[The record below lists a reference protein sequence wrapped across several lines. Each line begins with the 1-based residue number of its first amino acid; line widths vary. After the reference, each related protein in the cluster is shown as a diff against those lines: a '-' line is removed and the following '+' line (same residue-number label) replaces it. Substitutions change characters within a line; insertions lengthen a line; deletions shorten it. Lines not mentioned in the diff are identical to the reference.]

1 MNSKILISRFFCQF
15 RVYFRV
21 FCYFEFL
28 ANGRWTHYYSWW
40 CTNWKLIHKFQSLN
54 NLHFRGQF
62 GKVFVKMITD
72 VTFFYRNISVYQM
85 RVDAIMKKLK
95 GKKGSA
101 KNIFKNQAINLGEIP
116 LPCVDDLHSNYIEEI
131 DSKRSNK
138 LEQLFNIES
147 TLRAITLRPFQ
158 LTCLLEKILDIG
170 KNGLTTGQQEWLN
183 EVNI

>member
-1 MNSKILISRFFCQF
+1 
-15 RVYFRV
+15 
-21 FCYFEFL
+21 
-28 ANGRWTHYYSWW
+28 
-40 CTNWKLIHKFQSLN
+40 
-54 NLHFRGQF
+54 
-62 GKVFVKMITD
+62 MITD